1 LKIERLI
8 IHKQSNE
15 TTRTM
20 KYLENGKL
28 NEISSDLSDAV
39 LGESHRI
46 IDGRI
51 EAYTMKRAGTD
62 KKYAHALGQKYMAEI
77 EDLQEE
83 VAATVERRRKRSS
96 SESLAM
102 PSKSASSSPP
112 TKRAKSL
119 ERNNKPKTATNNK
132 KTKAAPAPPTK
143 KEDESNQGRKRAH
156 SYDFTFDSISPKT
169 TLGDFSELSTRRLMT
184 DLILTL
190 NASFPDYDFS
200 NVKPDQ
206 FHKLRLETVRTSI
219 YEKLSELAAQKS
231 PNWLVDL
238 WFALNDVIDLR
249 DCDVYSFDNETDDEN
264 SLWTFHYFF
273 VNKSLRRIVFF
284 TCSEKIVEEE
294 LRSEEEEDD
303 AEHVRY
309 YNAESKVV
317 DDFDWDPSDNVAG
330 GMSLEVG
337 Y

>member
-1 LKIERLI
+1 
-8 IHKQSNE
+8 
-15 TTRTM
+15 M
-20 KYLENGKL
+20 KYLENEKL
-28 NEISSDLSDAV
+28 NEISSDLSDVV

-96 SESLAM
+96 SESLAVPS
-102 PSKSASSSPP
+102 PSKSSSSPP

-119 ERNNKPKTATNNK
+119 ERNDKPKAPTNNK
-132 KTKAAPAPPTK
+132 QKTKAAPVPTK
-143 KEDESNQGRKRAH
+143 QDDDTKLQGRKRAH

-169 TLGDFSELSTRRLMT
+169 TLGNFSELSTRRLMT

-231 PNWLVDL
+231 PNWLVDM
-238 WFALNDVIDLR
+238 WCALNDAIELR
-249 DCDVYSFDNETDDEN
+249 DCDVYSFDNEMDDEK

-273 VNKSLRRIVFF
+273 VNKSLRRVVFF
-284 TCSEKIVEEE
+284 TCSEKIDEEE
-294 LRSEEEEDD
+294 LRSEEEDDD
-303 AEHVRY
+303 AEQVRY
-309 YNAESKVV
+309 YNAETQIV